1 MKNPGSDRLAGLA
14 RDVYAKTGR
23 DLKPVAM
30 RFGTDAGYA
39 YDPKNPKPA
48 ILETMGLVG
57 AGLHSPEEYAELS
70 SIAPR
75 LYLTSS
81 LIMELS
87 QTGTAKTE

>member
-1 MKNPGSDRLAGLA
+1 
-14 RDVYAKTGR
+14 
-23 DLKPVAM
+23 M

-57 AGLHSPEEYAELS
+57 VGLHSPEEYVELS
-70 SIAPR
+70 SVAPR
-75 LYLTSS
+75 LFLTAS

-87 QTGTAKTE
+87 QSGTAKTE